1 MSTGVQEAITAVMTV
16 EYPEESVATA
26 PGYDTLLPND
36 QAMTSGQDLQSR
48 AEWQL
53 ALRIAACKGFSKSS
67 FLPNFL
73 LYICE
78 QHLVGNPQ
86 EITEQRIGTKI
97 FHRASNYN
105 PGEDNIVRSYAR
117 LLRKRLDEYF
127 EQEGC
132 EEAMR
137 LTIPRGG
144 YIPVFERV
152 PESCRFQATHVPAP
166 LEISESL
173 LPSVSAS
180 RLPPVTSAER
190 VTGFKARWR
199 TPWVSIFLGMII
211 GAILV
216 AALWLRSRSTQ
227 PRMLEPEH
235 ALWTQLFQQE
245 RNTLIVPSDSGLGI
259 LQNVTG
265 KLAGVEEYANGTY
278 LAGIKPMP
286 GLGIGNLNDLRGQRY
301 TSVVALNVTSMLIA
315 LPEFAK
321 GRPQIRYA
329 RGITIEDLKN
339 SNAILIGSS
348 HTNPWVS
355 LFDSHENFKLEYTP
369 QVDQSFV
376 LNAHPLGA
384 ESPRY
389 FNGPDDATNQTYG
402 VIDYLPGLDGTGH
415 ILIIQGLNMA
425 GTQAA
430 ADILFN
436 AEVMKPI
443 LQKAS
448 LPDGDLKSFELLVET
463 KSIGANAPGAQIIA
477 TRFYP

>member
-1 MSTGVQEAITAVMTV
+1 MPTGVQEAITAVMTV
-16 EYPEESVATA
+16 EYSEESVAPA

-36 QAMTSGQDLQSR
+36 QVMSGGQDLQSR

-53 ALRIAACKGFSKSS
+53 ALRIASSKGFCKSS

-78 QHLVGNPQ
+78 QHLIGNTQ

-97 FHRASNYN
+97 FHRASDYN

-127 EQEGC
+127 EQEGID
-132 EEAMR
+132 EPVR
-137 LTIPRGG
+137 LVVPRGAYVPIFEHCAEKNRSFEIPLQLADEGSEHPSPARLASGSPPGRVDRTKSWG
-144 YIPVFERV
+144 YI
-152 PESCRFQATHVPAP
+152 
-166 LEISESL
+166 L
-173 LPSVSAS
+173 LGIAIGALLVSATLFFTRNTQS
-180 RLPPVTSAER
+180 RKV
-190 VTGFKARWR
+190 
-199 TPWVSIFLGMII
+199 
-211 GAILV
+211 
-216 AALWLRSRSTQ
+216 
-227 PRMLEPEH
+227 EPEH
-235 ALWTQLFQQE
+235 ALWEKLFQQN
-245 RNTLIVPSDSGLGI
+245 RDTIIIPADSGLGI

-265 KLAGVEEYANGTY
+265 KLADVQGYADGTY
-278 LAGIKPMP
+278 FAELKPIP
-286 GLGIGNLNDLRGQRY
+286 GIGMDNLNDLRGQRY
-301 TSVVALNVTSMLIA
+301 TSVVDLNVASTLA
-315 LPEFAK
+315 RLPEFAT
-321 GRPQIRYA
+321 GRSQIRYA
-329 RGITIEDLKN
+329 RGITIEDLKD

-443 LQKAS
+443 LQKAT
-448 LPDGDLKSFELLVET
+448 LPDGELKSFELLVET

>member
-1 MSTGVQEAITAVMTV
+1 MHEAITAVMTV
-16 EYPEESVATA
+16 EYPEEPVAAAT
-26 PGYDTLLPND
+26 GYDTLPPND
-36 QAMTSGQDLQSR
+36 QATSGGQDIQSR

-53 ALRIAACKGFSKSS
+53 ALRIASSKGFCKSN

-78 QHLVGNPQ
+78 QYLIGNTQ

-127 EQEGC
+127 EQEGID
-132 EEAMR
+132 EPVR
-137 LTIPRGG
+137 LVVPRGAYVPIFEHCAEKNRAFAVPLQIADKEPAHPLPARVAFGWPPARIGRIKSPWG
-144 YIPVFERV
+144 YI
-152 PESCRFQATHVPAP
+152 
-166 LEISESL
+166 L
-173 LPSVSAS
+173 LGIA
-180 RLPPVTSAER
+180 
-190 VTGFKARWR
+190 
-199 TPWVSIFLGMII
+199 I
-211 GAILV
+211 GALLAS
-216 AALWLRSRSTQ
+216 AAWFFTRNAQSRKVG
-227 PRMLEPEH
+227 PEH
-235 ALWTQLFQQE
+235 ALWEKLFQQD
-245 RNTLIVPSDSGLGI
+245 RDTIIIPADSGLGI

-265 KLAGVEEYANGTY
+265 KLSDVQGYANGTY
-278 LAGIKPMP
+278 FAELKPMP
-286 GLGIGNLNDLRGQRY
+286 GIGMENLNDLRGQRY
-301 TSVVALNVTSMLIA
+301 TSVVDLNIA
-315 LPEFAK
+315 STLTRLPEFAT
-321 GRPQIRYA
+321 GRSQIRYA
-329 RGITIEDLKN
+329 RGITIEDLKD

-355 LFDSHENFKLEYTP
+355 LFDGRENFKLEYTP

-376 LNAHPLGA
+376 LNAYPLLA

-402 VIDYLPGLDGTGH
+402 VIDYLPSLDGTGH

-443 LQKAS
+443 LRQAA
-448 LPDGDLKSFELLVET
+448 LPNGDLKSFELLVET

-477 TRFYP
+477 TRFYPG

>member
-1 MSTGVQEAITAVMTV
+1 MPTGAQEAITAVMTGG
-16 EYPEESVATA
+16 YPEEPVAQD
-26 PGYDTLLPND
+26 PGDDALLPD
-36 QAMTSGQDLQSR
+36 QAMRSGHDLPSR

-53 ALRIAACKGFSKSS
+53 ALRIAASKGFCKSS

-78 QHLVGNPQ
+78 QHLIGNTQ

-127 EQEGC
+127 EQEGID
-132 EEAMR
+132 EPVR
-137 LTIPRGG
+137 LVVPRGAYVPIFESYAEKNRLFVAPMQSVHENPSPAHPESGLPPGRIDRIKSPWG
-144 YIPVFERV
+144 YILFGI
-152 PESCRFQATHVPAP
+152 AIGA
-166 LEISESL
+166 LLASL
-173 LPSVSAS
+173 AWFFTRSAS
-180 RLPPVTSAER
+180 SLKV
-190 VTGFKARWR
+190 
-199 TPWVSIFLGMII
+199 
-211 GAILV
+211 
-216 AALWLRSRSTQ
+216 
-227 PRMLEPEH
+227 EPEH
-235 ALWTQLFQQE
+235 ALWEKLFQQD
-245 RNTLIVPSDSGLGI
+245 RDTIIIPADSGLGI

-265 KLAGVEEYANGTY
+265 KLSDVQGYANGTY
-278 LAGIKPMP
+278 FAEIKPIP
-286 GLGIGNLNDLRGQRY
+286 GIGMENLNDLRGQRY
-301 TSVVALNVTSMLIA
+301 TSVVDLNIA
-315 LPEFAK
+315 STLARLPEFAT
-321 GRPQIRYA
+321 GRSQIRYA

-339 SNAILIGSS
+339 SNAILMGSS

-355 LFDSHENFKLEYTP
+355 LFDGGENFKLEYTP

-376 LNAHPLGA
+376 LNTHPQSG

-389 FNGPDDATNQTYG
+389 SNGPDDATNQTYG
-402 VIDYLPGLDGTGH
+402 VIDYLPSLDGTGH

-448 LPDGDLKSFELLVET
+448 LSNGELKSFELLVET
-463 KSIGANAPGAQIIA
+463 KSIGANAPGSQIIA